1 MGGADCNGRAGC
13 GPRSC
18 YDQPRLLTLVDLP
31 GPFVTAVAIAL
42 GLAFGSFLNV
52 VIYRLPRGES
62 LSHPPSR
69 CPGCGQPIRFYD
81 NIPVLGWLILRGRAR
96 CCKTRISV
104 RYPLIEAIGGLFA
117 WAIVRV
123 IIFQLPDE
131 TAWWRLVLLFAAY
144 LSLSLGLLA
153 ASFIDLEHMYLPD
166 PITLGGAA
174 LGLVSATLR
183 GGTFSDSLLGAAIG
197 FLVVWLPFDFAYSK
211 LRGMPGMGLGDA
223 KLVMLAGAWF
233 GWQGALFALLGGA
246 VQATVV
252 ALTVYLARGRIDE
265 PAAVVQERQELQ
277 ALLESTQGEA
287 RAELE
292 REIARDPLAFEPE
305 AGLAKARLAFGPF
318 LALATIEY
326 MLFGDAITQAVFS

>member
-1 MGGADCNGRAGC
+1 M
-13 GPRSC
+13 
-18 YDQPRLLTLVDLP
+18 LTLADLP
-31 GPFVTAVAIAL
+31 GPFVTAVGVAL

-52 VIYRLPRGES
+52 VVYRLPRSES

-69 CPGCGQPIRFYD
+69 CPGCGKPIRIYD

-96 CCKTRISV
+96 CCQTPISA
-104 RYPLIEAIGGLFA
+104 RYPLIEALGGLLA

-123 IIFQLPDE
+123 IIFELPDE
-131 TAWWRLVLLFAAY
+131 TVWWKVALSFMLY
-144 LSLSLGLLA
+144 LALSLGLLA
-153 ASFIDLEHMYLPD
+153 AAFIDLEHMYLPD
-166 PITLGGAA
+166 SITLGGAV
-174 LGLVSATLR
+174 LGLASVTVR
-183 GGTFSDSLLGAAIG
+183 GGSFTESLIGAAIG
-197 FLVVWLPFDFAYSK
+197 FLVVWLPFNFVYGK

-246 VQATVV
+246 VQATII
-252 ALTVYLARGRIDE
+252 ALVVYLARGRIDE
-265 PAAVVQERQELQ
+265 PEAVVQERKELQ
-277 ALLESTQGEA
+277 ALLESTEGEA

-305 AGLAKARLAFGPF
+305 AGLGKARLAFGPF

-326 MLFGDAITQAVFS
+326 MLFGDIIVQAVFP

>member
-1 MGGADCNGRAGC
+1 VSIR
-13 GPRSC
+13 PRNSC
-18 YDQPRLLTLVDLP
+18 YDRRRLLTLADLP
-31 GPFVTAVAIAL
+31 GPFVTVIAVAL

-69 CPGCGQPIRFYD
+69 CPGCGKPIRIYD

-96 CCKTRISV
+96 CCKTPISA

-131 TAWWRLVLLFAAY
+131 TVWWIAVLTFALY
-144 LSLSLGLLA
+144 LALSLGLLA

-166 PITLGGAA
+166 SITLGGAL
-174 LGLVSATLR
+174 LGVLSVTLR
-183 GGTFSDSLLGAAIG
+183 GGTFMGSLLGAGIG
-197 FLVVWLPFDFAYSK
+197 FLVVWLPFDFVYGK

-246 VQATVV
+246 VQATLI
-252 ALTVYLARGRIDE
+252 ALVVYLARGRIDE
-265 PAAVVQERQELQ
+265 PEAVVQERKELQ
-277 ALLESTQGEA
+277 ALLESTEGEE

-292 REIARDPLAFEPE
+292 REMARDPLAFEPE
-305 AGLAKARLAFGPF
+305 AGLGKARLAFGPF

-326 MLFGDAITQAVFS
+326 MLFGDVIAQAVFP